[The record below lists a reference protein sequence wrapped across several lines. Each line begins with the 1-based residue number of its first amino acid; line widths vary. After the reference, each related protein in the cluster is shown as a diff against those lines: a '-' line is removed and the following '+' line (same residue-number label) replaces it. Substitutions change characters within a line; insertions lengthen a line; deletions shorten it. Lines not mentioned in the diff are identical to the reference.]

1 MIKRIKISQLPA
13 AGAAQ
18 GADVMPVVQSG
29 ETRKQTQ
36 SGVQL
41 TALTAAN
48 QASAAAAQAATL
60 ANDANADAQL
70 ALFNAAQAQS
80 DADAAQLDAT
90 AALNAL
96 PSKSDKAVLESGNV
110 SLAISEV
117 HGSHNSPQSGANI
130 TVNITDAIIDTLS
143 RVYHQHSSEP
153 TINVSGTGAGSAAK
167 YGAGVYDPNKVNIIG
182 IWYDQNGNVGYG
194 ILPEQ

>member
-36 SGVQL
+36 SAVEL
-41 TALTAAN
+41 NALSTA
-48 QASAAAAQAATL
+48 QAAAADASQAL
-60 ANDANADAQL
+60 IDAADAQTDATA
-70 ALFNAAQAQS
+70 ALIDAA
-80 DADAAQLDAT
+80 AAQLDAT
-90 AALNAL
+90 AALAVL
-96 PSKSDKAVLESGNV
+96 PDKSDKAVTVTGNV
-110 SLAISEV
+110 GLAVSEV
-117 HGSHNSPQSGANI
+117 HGSHNSPQSGGNI
-130 TVNITDAIIDTLS
+130 TVNITGAIIDTLS

-153 TINVSGTGAGSAAK
+153 TITVTGTGAGTAAK